1 MDFKP
6 LFDRILVEPLTAEQT
21 VGGLYIP
28 DSSTNL
34 KKGIV
39 QSAGEGKT
47 SVPKHLVAKL
57 KEIKG
62 KLKDNGLLQELGNV
76 ITELEK
82 PYMIVRVNQE
92 VLFDKEDGTDITLEG
107 KHYLIMKENVVWMV
121 K

>member
-39 QSAGEGKT
+39 VAVGEGLPGRPMAV
-47 SVPKHLVAKL
+47 S
-57 KEIKG
+57 
-62 KLKDNGLLQELGNV
+62 
-76 ITELEK
+76 
-82 PYMIVRVNQE
+82 VNQE
-92 VLFDKEDGTDITLEG
+92 VLFDKDDGTPITLEE
-107 KHYLIMKENVVWMV
+107 KQYLIMKENVVWLV

>member
-39 QSAGEGKT
+39 VAVGEGLPGRPMAVSAG
-47 SVPKHLVAKL
+47 
-57 KEIKG
+57 
-62 KLKDNGLLQELGNV
+62 
-76 ITELEK
+76 
-82 PYMIVRVNQE
+82 QE
-92 VLFDKEDGTDITLEG
+92 VLFDKEDGTQITLEG
-107 KHYLIMKENVVWMV
+107 KQYLIMKENVVWMG
-121 K
+121 KQI